1 MANGVSPESVGFSS
15 QRLSRINKMMQGY
28 IDDGKLASGLTML
41 ARRGETFH
49 FEPYGVLDLESGT
62 PVERDTLFR
71 IYSMSKPITSA
82 AVMMLYEE
90 GHFSLDDPVGKFIPE
105 LASLKVYDGMS
116 ETGIRLVEQQQ
127 PISIRHLL
135 THTSGLS
142 YGFHEDSPVEQM
154 YREANITDPDSTLQE
169 MAEKLG
175 KLPLVTQPGTK
186 WRYSN
191 ATDVLGYLVEVV
203 SGQPFDQFL
212 QEKILSPL
220 GMTDTSFYVSEENL
234 DRLAM
239 VYGAS
244 MNGGGIG
251 PLNNPMVN
259 RQTRP
264 HTLFS
269 GGGGLVSTGSDYMSF
284 CQMLLNGG
292 ILGEERLLAPKTVEM
307 MRSNHLADDLK
318 PFAVGSE
325 HVVRHEGVRVRSRLP
340 RGHGH
345 RAARHHRL
353 QRHLLMGRRGKHRLL
368 DRPARRPGSHPAHTV
383 HAKFVLPPAPRVPD
397 SHLSG
402 ADGVEDEKTA
412 IYT

>member
-1 MANGVSPESVGFSS
+1 MTNGVTPEAVGFSS
-15 QRLSRINKMMQGY
+15 QRLSRINKMMQSY

-41 ARRGETFH
+41 ARRGEVFH
-49 FEPYGVLDLESGT
+49 FEPYGVLDLESGA
-62 PVERDTLFR
+62 PVERDSLFR

-105 LASLKVYDGMS
+105 LARLKVYDGMS
-116 ETGIRLVEQQQ
+116 ETGMRLVEQQP

-142 YGFHEDSPVEQM
+142 YGFHQDSPVEQM
-154 YREANITDPDSTLQE
+154 YKDANITDPDSTLQE

-175 KLPLVTQPGTK
+175 SLPLVSQPGTK

-234 DRLAM
+234 DRLAT

-244 MNGGGIG
+244 LNGGSIA
-251 PLNNPMVN
+251 PLNN
-259 RQTRP
+259 RW
-264 HTLFS
+264 
-269 GGGGLVSTGSDYMSF
+269 STGKP
-284 CQMLLNGG
+284 GR
-292 ILGEERLLAPKTVEM
+292 I
-307 MRSNHLADDLK
+307 RS
-318 PFAVGSE
+318 S
-325 HVVRHEGVRVRSRLP
+325 
-340 RGHGH
+340 
-345 RAARHHRL
+345 RAAAVSYLRHR
-353 QRHLLMGRRGKHRLL
+353 
-368 DRPARRPGSHPAHTV
+368 T
-383 HAKFVLPPAPRVPD
+383 
-397 SHLSG
+397 
-402 ADGVEDEKTA
+402 
-412 IYT
+412 I